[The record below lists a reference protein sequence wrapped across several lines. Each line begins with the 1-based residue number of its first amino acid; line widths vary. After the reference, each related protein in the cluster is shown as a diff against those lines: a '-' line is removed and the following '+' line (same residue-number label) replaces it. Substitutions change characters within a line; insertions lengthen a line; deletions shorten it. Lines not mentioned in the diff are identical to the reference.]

1 MELKDSKVSKT
12 ILQLPCMHLV
22 FHIQRWHMS
31 VHEQSH
37 LCIVFWIVKICC
49 YKHCWPIS
57 LVKLF
62 CCNSIS
68 DKTEFCCQDRFG
80 IHIHKFE
87 TLFSWKG
94 FFNIFFLKVSC
105 NLLLRFADKGVLA
118 SCLLNQYSLVMCL
131 PNLLSLLK
139 DHSTNFASKLN
150 VTFFW
155 RSPQHFVVR
164 LNNVQI
170 YVLYWNCGGIS
181 CPIFYWICLI
191 VSYQHQQKLK
201 T

>member
-1 MELKDSKVSKT
+1 MRHVV
-12 ILQLPCMHLV
+12 LV
-22 FHIQRWHMS
+22 FGFTVIQILAKS
-31 VHEQSH
+31 
-37 LCIVFWIVKICC
+37 
-49 YKHCWPIS
+49 S
-57 LVKLF
+57 LKY
-62 CCNSIS
+62 
-68 DKTEFCCQDRFG
+68 
-80 IHIHKFE
+80 
-87 TLFSWKG
+87 
-94 FFNIFFLKVSC
+94 FFLKVFC
-105 NLLLRFADKGVLA
+105 NLLLWFSDKGLFA

-139 DHSTNFASKLN
+139 DHSTNFASKPN

-155 RSPQHFVVR
+155 GSPQHCVVR

-201 T
+201 TILDKQDKCQWWAKYNIFRFQMS